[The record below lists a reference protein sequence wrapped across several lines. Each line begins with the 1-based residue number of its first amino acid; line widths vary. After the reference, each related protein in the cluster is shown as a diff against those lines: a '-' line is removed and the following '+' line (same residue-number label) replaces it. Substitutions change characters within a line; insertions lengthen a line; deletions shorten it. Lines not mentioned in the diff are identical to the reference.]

1 MDFEHSH
8 TQAGSSAVPKA
19 LLGGDGTART
29 RGVRFVLW
37 TVLALNLLVAGAKL
51 LYGMVTGSLSMQADG
66 FHSLFDGVS
75 NIVGLAGLWLAAFPP
90 DADHP
95 YGHKKYETLA
105 AASIGAMLV
114 MTCLYLLWT
123 SYEHWMGAVR
133 PQVTPASFGIMAG
146 TMVINAGV
154 MWWERR
160 KGTQLRS
167 EILAADSRHTG
178 SDILTSFSVLAGLAA
193 VQMGYPLMDP
203 LVAVAIAGVIAYT
216 GLQVLWETSRS
227 LTDVA
232 RLDPEAVR
240 RVVLTN
246 KAVLDCH
253 EIRTRG
259 LPDHIFVDLSVHVR
273 ATMSLVE
280 AHDVA
285 HQVEDALKRQ
295 FEGVAEVIVHVEPD
309 GQCHA
314 NGKAATHVT
323 V

>member
-1 MDFEHSH
+1 MGSERSH
-8 TQAGSSAVPKA
+8 AQAGSAAVPKA
-19 LLGGDGTART
+19 LPGRDGNART
-29 RGVRFVLW
+29 KDVRFVLW
-37 TVLALNLLVAGAKL
+37 AVLALNLFVAGAKL
-51 LYGMVTGSLSMQADG
+51 LYGVMTGSLGMQADG

-75 NIVGLAGLWLAAFPP
+75 NVVGLAGLWLAAFPP

-114 MTCLYLLWT
+114 MTCLYLLW
-123 SYEHWMGAVR
+123 SGYRHWLGVVR
-133 PQVTPASFGIMAG
+133 PQVTTVSFAVMVG
-146 TMVINAGV
+146 TMLINIGV
-154 MWWERR
+154 MQWERR
-160 KGTQLRS
+160 RGEQLRS
-167 EILAADSRHTG
+167 EILTADSRHTG
-178 SDILTSFSVLAGLAA
+178 SDILTSFSVLVGLAA

-203 LVAVAIAGVIAYT
+203 LVAVAIAGVIAWT
-216 GLQVLWETSRS
+216 GIQVLWETAQS

-246 KAVLDCH
+246 KEVLDCH

-273 ATMSLVE
+273 ATMSLTE

-285 HQVEDALKRQ
+285 HQVEDSLKQQ
-295 FEGVAEVIVHVEPD
+295 FEGVAEVIVHIEPD
-309 GQCHA
+309 GGCHE
-314 NGKAATHVT
+314 KQT
-323 V
+323 

>member
-1 MDFEHSH
+1 MGSEHPH
-8 TQAGSSAVPKA
+8 GQTGSAAVSKA
-19 LLGGDGTART
+19 LLGGDGAART
-29 RGVRFVLW
+29 QDVRFVLW

-51 LYGMVTGSLSMQADG
+51 LYGMVTGSLGMQADG

-75 NIVGLAGLWLAAFPP
+75 NVVGLAGLWLAAFPP

-114 MTCLYLLWT
+114 MTCLYLLWN
-123 SYEHWMGAVR
+123 SYQHWLGAMR
-133 PQVTPASFGIMAG
+133 PQVTTISFVVMVG
-146 TMVINAGV
+146 TMLINIGV
-154 MWWERR
+154 MWWEQR
-160 KGTQLRS
+160 KGEQLRC
-167 EILAADSRHTG
+167 EILTADARHTG

-193 VQMGYPLMDP
+193 VQMGYPLVDP

-216 GLQVLWETSRS
+216 GVQVLWETSRS

-240 RVVLTN
+240 RAVLTN
-246 KAVLDCH
+246 KQVVDCH

-259 LPDHIFVDLSVHVR
+259 LPDHIFVDLSVHVP
-273 ATMSLVE
+273 AAMSLAE
-280 AHDVA
+280 AHEVA
-285 HQVEDALKRQ
+285 HQVEDALKQQ

-309 GQCHA
+309 DQCHE
-314 NGKAATHVT
+314 KQR
-323 V
+323 

>member
-1 MDFEHSH
+1 MGSERSYH
-8 TQAGSSAVPKA
+8 QASATA
-19 LLGGDGTART
+19 LLKDDGTART
-29 RGVRFVLW
+29 KDVRFVLW
-37 TVLALNLLVAGAKL
+37 AVLVLNLLVAGAKL
-51 LYGMVTGSLSMQADG
+51 LYGVMTGSLSMQADG

-75 NIVGLAGLWLAAFPP
+75 NVVGLIGLWFASFPP

-114 MTCLYLLWT
+114 GTCLYLLWN
-123 SYEHWMGAVR
+123 SYEHWLESVHPSVTATSFAVM
-133 PQVTPASFGIMAG
+133 VG
-146 TMVINAGV
+146 TMVVNYGV
-154 MWWERR
+154 MRWERR
-160 KGTQLRS
+160 KGEQLRS
-167 EILAADSRHTG
+167 EILVADSRHTG
-178 SDILTSFSVLAGLAA
+178 SDILTSFSVLVGLAA

-203 LVAVAIAGVIAYT
+203 IVAVAIAGVIAYT
-216 GLQVLWETSRS
+216 GVQVLWETSRS

-232 RLDPEAVR
+232 RLDPDAVR
-240 RVVLTN
+240 RVVLAN
-246 KAVLDCH
+246 KDVLDCH

-273 ATMSLVE
+273 ATMSLTD
-280 AHDVA
+280 AHAVA
-285 HQVEDALKRQ
+285 HQVEDALKQQ

-314 NGKAATHVT
+314 NGKATNRVT

>member
-1 MDFEHSH
+1 MGSEHDHTHSH
-8 TQAGSSAVPKA
+8 ASGISRG
-19 LLGGDGTART
+19 LLDDGDARV
-29 RGVRFVLW
+29 REVRFILW
-37 TVLALNLLVAGAKL
+37 AVLALNLFVAGAKL

-75 NIVGLAGLWLAAFPP
+75 NIVGLVGLWLAAFPP

-114 MTCLYLLWT
+114 MTCLYLLWN
-123 SYEHWMGAVR
+123 SYQHWLGVVR
-133 PQVTPASFGIMAG
+133 PQVTATSFGVMAG
-146 TMVINAGV
+146 TMLVNIGV

-160 KGTQLRS
+160 KGGQLLS
-167 EILAADSRHTG
+167 EILVADARHTG
-178 SDILTSFSVLAGLAA
+178 SDILTSFSVIGGLAA

-203 LVAVAIAGVIAYT
+203 AVAVAIAGVIAYT
-216 GLQVLWETSRS
+216 GVQVLRETLHS

-240 RVVLTN
+240 RVVLAN
-246 KAVLDCH
+246 KEVLDCH

-259 LPDHIFVDLSVHVR
+259 LPHHIFVDLSVHVSS
-273 ATMSLVE
+273 AMTVAA

-285 HQVEDALKRQ
+285 HQVEDSVKRQ

-314 NGKAATHVT
+314 SALKAER
-323 V
+323 

>member
-1 MDFEHSH
+1 MGSKWSH
-8 TQAGSSAVPKA
+8 AQAGPAAASKA
-19 LLGGDGTART
+19 LLGENAAART
-29 RGVRFVLW
+29 KDVRFVLW
-37 TVLALNLLVAGAKL
+37 AVLALNLIVAGAKL
-51 LYGMVTGSLSMQADG
+51 LYGVMTGSLGMQADG

-75 NIVGLAGLWLAAFPP
+75 NVVGLVGLWLAAFPP

-114 MTCLYLLWT
+114 LTCLYLLWT
-123 SYEHWMGAVR
+123 SYQHWLGTVR
-133 PQVTPASFGIMAG
+133 PQVTAASFGVMVG
-146 TMVINAGV
+146 TMLINVGV
-154 MWWERR
+154 MRWERR
-160 KGTQLRS
+160 RGEQLRS
-167 EILAADSRHTG
+167 EILTADARHTG
-178 SDILTSFSVLAGLAA
+178 SDILTSFSVLAGLAV

-203 LVAVAIAGVIAYT
+203 VVAVAIAGVIAYT
-216 GLQVLWETSRS
+216 GVQVLWETSRS

-240 RVVLTN
+240 QVVLMN
-246 KAVLDCH
+246 KAVIDCH

-273 ATMSLVE
+273 ATMSLTE

-285 HQVEDALKRQ
+285 HQVEDSLKQQ
-295 FEGVAEVIVHVEPD
+295 FEGVAEVIVHIEPD
-309 GQCHA
+309 DQCHA
-314 NGKAATHVT
+314 GRKANTHVT

>member
-1 MDFEHSH
+1 MGSEWSH
-8 TQAGSSAVPKA
+8 AHTGSAAVPKA

-29 RGVRFVLW
+29 KDIRFVLW
-37 TVLALNLLVAGAKL
+37 AVLALNLMVAGAKL
-51 LYGMVTGSLSMQADG
+51 LYGVMTGSLGMQADG

-75 NIVGLAGLWLAAFPP
+75 NVVGLAGLWLAAFPP

-105 AASIGAMLV
+105 AAFIGAMLV
-114 MTCLYLLWT
+114 MTCLYLLWN
-123 SYEHWMGAVR
+123 SYQYWRVAVR
-133 PQVTPASFGIMAG
+133 PQVTTISFVVMVG
-146 TMVINAGV
+146 TMLINIGV

-160 KGTQLRS
+160 RGEQLRS
-167 EILAADSRHTG
+167 EILAADARHTG
-178 SDILTSFSVLAGLAA
+178 SDILTSFSVLGGLAA

-216 GLQVLWETSRS
+216 GVQVLRETLHS

-240 RVVLTN
+240 RAVLAN
-246 KAVLDCH
+246 KDVLDCH

-259 LPDHIFVDLSVHVR
+259 LPHHIFVDLSVHVSS
-273 ATMSLVE
+273 AMTVSE

-285 HQVEDALKRQ
+285 HQVEDSVKKQ
-295 FEGVAEVIVHVEPD
+295 FEGVAEVIVHIEPD
-309 GQCHA
+309 GECEKQHE
-314 NGKAATHVT
+314 H
-323 V
+323 

>member
-1 MDFEHSH
+1 MGSKWSH
-8 TQAGSSAVPKA
+8 AQAGQAAPKA
-19 LLGGDGTART
+19 PPGGQAAVRT
-29 RGVRFVLW
+29 KDVRFVLW
-37 TVLALNLLVAGAKL
+37 AVLALNLAVAGAKL
-51 LYGMVTGSLSMQADG
+51 LYGAMTDSLGMQADG

-75 NIVGLAGLWLAAFPP
+75 NVVGLAGLWLAAFPP

-105 AASIGAMLV
+105 AASIGAMLM

-123 SYEHWMGAVR
+123 SYQHWLGLVR
-133 PQVTPASFGIMAG
+133 PQVTAASFGVMAG
-146 TMVINAGV
+146 TMLINVGV
-154 MWWERR
+154 MRWERR
-160 KGTQLRS
+160 RGEQLRS
-167 EILAADSRHTG
+167 EILTADARHTG

-193 VQMGYPLMDP
+193 AQMGYPLMDP
-203 LVAVAIAGVIAYT
+203 AVAVAIAGVIAWT
-216 GLQVLWETSRS
+216 GVQVLWETSRS

-240 RVVLTN
+240 RVVLMN
-246 KAVLDCH
+246 KAVSDCH
-253 EIRTRG
+253 EVRTRG

-273 ATMSLVE
+273 ATMSLTE

-285 HQVEDALKRQ
+285 HQVEDSLKRQ

-309 GQCHA
+309 DQCHA
-314 NGKAATHVT
+314 GRNAAGHVT

>member
-1 MDFEHSH
+1 MGSKWSH
-8 TQAGSSAVPKA
+8 AQAGQAAVPKA
-19 LLGGDGTART
+19 PHGEQAAART
-29 RGVRFVLW
+29 KDVRFVLW
-37 TVLALNLLVAGAKL
+37 AVLALNLAVAGAKL
-51 LYGMVTGSLSMQADG
+51 LYGVMTDSLGMQADG

-75 NIVGLAGLWLAAFPP
+75 NVVGLAGLWLAAFPP

-123 SYEHWMGAVR
+123 SYQHWLGTVR
-133 PQVTPASFGIMAG
+133 PQVTAASFGVMVG
-146 TMVINAGV
+146 TMLINVGV
-154 MWWERR
+154 MRWERR
-160 KGTQLRS
+160 RGEQLRS
-167 EILAADSRHTG
+167 EILAADARHTG

-203 LVAVAIAGVIAYT
+203 AVAVAIAGVIAWT
-216 GLQVLWETSRS
+216 GVQVLWETTRS

-240 RVVLTN
+240 GVVLMN
-246 KAVLDCH
+246 KAVIDCH

-273 ATMSLVE
+273 ATMSLTE

-285 HQVEDALKRQ
+285 HQVEDSLKQQ
-295 FEGVAEVIVHVEPD
+295 FEGVAEVIVHIEPD
-309 GQCHA
+309 DQCHA
-314 NGKAATHVT
+314 GRNAAGHVR

>member
-1 MDFEHSH
+1 MGSEHGH
-8 TQAGSSAVPKA
+8 PHAAEVPRA
-19 LLGGDGTART
+19 LLGGGDART
-29 RGVRFVLW
+29 REIRVVLW
-37 TVLALNLLVAGAKL
+37 AVLVLNLSVAGAKL

-75 NIVGLAGLWLAAFPP
+75 NVVGLIGLWLAAFPP

-114 MTCLYLLWT
+114 MTCLYLLWN
-123 SYEHWMGAVR
+123 SYQHWLGTVR
-133 PQVTPASFGIMAG
+133 PQVTAASFAIMVG
-146 TMVINAGV
+146 TMAINTGV

-160 KGTQLRS
+160 RGEQLRS
-167 EILAADSRHTG
+167 EILVADSRHTG

-193 VQMGYPLMDP
+193 VRMGYPLMDP
-203 LVAVAIAGVIAYT
+203 LVAVAIAGVIAWT
-216 GLQVLWETSRS
+216 GIQVLRETSQS

-240 RVVLTN
+240 RVVMTN
-246 KAVLDCH
+246 GQVIDCH
-253 EIRTRG
+253 EVRTRG

-273 ATMSLVE
+273 SAMTVAE
-280 AHDVA
+280 AHEVA
-285 HQVEDALKRQ
+285 HEVEDSLKQQ

-314 NGKAATHVT
+314 DRKTHVT

>member
-1 MDFEHSH
+1 MGFEHPH
-8 TQAGSSAVPKA
+8 THADSSSVPKA
-19 LLGGDGTART
+19 LLAGDGTART
-29 RGVRFVLW
+29 RDVRFVLW
-37 TVLALNLLVAGAKL
+37 TVLALNLGVAGAKL

-75 NIVGLAGLWLAAFPP
+75 NVVGLVGLWLAAFPP

-123 SYEHWMGAVR
+123 SYDHWLGAVR
-133 PQVTPASFGIMAG
+133 PEVTAASFGIMVG
-146 TMVINAGV
+146 TMMINAGV

-160 KGTQLRS
+160 KGKELRS
-167 EILAADSRHTG
+167 EILVADSRHTG

-193 VQMGYPLMDP
+193 VKMGYPLMDP

-246 KAVLDCH
+246 RQVVDCH

-259 LPDHIFVDLSVHVR
+259 MPDHIFVDLSVHVR
-273 ATMSLVE
+273 PAMTVVE

-285 HQVEDALKRQ
+285 HQVEDAVKRQ
-295 FEGVAEVIVHVEPD
+295 FEGVAEVIVHIEPE

-314 NGKAATHVT
+314 DDKGTTHVT

>member
-1 MDFEHSH
+1 MGSKWSH
-8 TQAGSSAVPKA
+8 AQAGQAAVPKA
-19 LLGGDGTART
+19 LPGGDGTART
-29 RGVRFVLW
+29 KDIRFVLW
-37 TVLALNLLVAGAKL
+37 AVLALNLLVAGAKL
-51 LYGMVTGSLSMQADG
+51 LYGVMTGSLGMQADG

-75 NIVGLAGLWLAAFPP
+75 NVVGLVGLWLAAFPP

-114 MTCLYLLWT
+114 MTCLYLLWS
-123 SYEHWMGAVR
+123 SYQHWLGVVR
-133 PQVTPASFGIMAG
+133 PQVTAASFGIMVG
-146 TMVINAGV
+146 TMLINAGV
-154 MWWERR
+154 MQWERR
-160 KGTQLRS
+160 RGQQLRS
-167 EILAADSRHTG
+167 EILTADARHTG
-178 SDILTSFSVLAGLAA
+178 SDILTSFSVLVGLAA

-203 LVAVAIAGVIAYT
+203 IVAVAIAGVIAYT
-216 GLQVLWETSRS
+216 GVQVLWETSQS

-240 RVVLTN
+240 QVVLMN
-246 KAVLDCH
+246 KAVIDCH

-259 LPDHIFVDLSVHVR
+259 LPDHIFVDLSMHVR
-273 ATMSLVE
+273 ATMSLTE

-285 HQVEDALKRQ
+285 HQVEDSLKQ
-295 FEGVAEVIVHVEPD
+295 HFEGVAEVIVHIEPD

-314 NGKAATHVT
+314 SGKARTHVT

>member
-1 MDFEHSH
+1 MGSEHSH
-8 TQAGSSAVPKA
+8 HQASAAPLPK
-19 LLGGDGTART
+19 GDGTVRT
-29 RGVRFVLW
+29 QDIRFVLRA
-37 TVLALNLLVAGAKL
+37 VLALNLAVAGAKL
-51 LYGMVTGSLSMQADG
+51 LYGVMTDSLGMQADG

-75 NIVGLAGLWLAAFPP
+75 NVVGLAGLWLAAFPP

-123 SYEHWMGAVR
+123 SYQHWLGTVR
-133 PQVTPASFGIMAG
+133 PQVTAASFGVMVG
-146 TMVINAGV
+146 TMLINVVV
-154 MWWERR
+154 MRWERR
-160 KGTQLRS
+160 RGEQLRS
-167 EILAADSRHTG
+167 EILTADARHTG

-193 VQMGYPLMDP
+193 VQMGYPFMDP
-203 LVAVAIAGVIAYT
+203 AVAVAIAAVIAYT
-216 GLQVLWETSRS
+216 GVQVLWETSRS

-240 RVVLTN
+240 QVVLMN
-246 KAVLDCH
+246 KAVIDCH

-273 ATMSLVE
+273 ATMSLTE

-285 HQVEDALKRQ
+285 HQVEDLLKQQ
-295 FEGVAEVIVHVEPD
+295 FEGVAEVIVHIEPD
-309 GQCHA
+309 DQCHA
-314 NGKAATHVT
+314 GRNATSHVT